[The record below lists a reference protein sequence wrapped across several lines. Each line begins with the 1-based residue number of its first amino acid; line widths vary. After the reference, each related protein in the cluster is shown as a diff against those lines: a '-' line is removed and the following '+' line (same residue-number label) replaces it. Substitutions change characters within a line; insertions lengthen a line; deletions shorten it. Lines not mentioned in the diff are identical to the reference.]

1 MSPKAR
7 RIVQVA
13 YIAFVLIGVAVY
25 KTFTGE
31 IQAQLLA
38 PGGIDGSVNWT
49 QHVTIALMLATALSI
64 AIFFSIPASP
74 LFYIAF
80 GYFHGPFAGT
90 LIAALAT
97 TAGSVGAYC
106 FFREAMPRSYGLK
119 GVAVKNVFATLLLL
133 RSSPWFP
140 NPLIT
145 LFCSAFD
152 VGIATFTATTFLG
165 TMPLI
170 AVYAL
175 AASRLHGHLDVSVLY
190 STEVAVALG
199 LLSAISLL
207 GLAQPLRTVRES
219 LKAKIL
225 NPAVGVETAGERP

>member
-49 QHVTIALMLATALSI
+49 QHVTIALILATALSI

-90 LIAALAT
+90 LIAAAVIGGYRWLEHRLFEIVGGWVT
-97 TAGSVGAYC
+97 TV
-106 FFREAMPRSYGLK
+106 P
-119 GVAVKNVFATLLLL
+119 
-133 RSSPWFP
+133 
-140 NPLIT
+140 
-145 LFCSAFD
+145 
-152 VGIATFTATTFLG
+152 IA
-165 TMPLI
+165 
-170 AVYAL
+170 
-175 AASRLHGHLDVSVLY
+175 AAR
-190 STEVAVALG
+190 A
-199 LLSAISLL
+199 
-207 GLAQPLRTVRES
+207 
-219 LKAKIL
+219 
-225 NPAVGVETAGERP
+225 